1 MRSSKIFEET
11 GYLETSPQ
19 NMISPNGFMRR
30 FAWVRIIGR
39 AIRIISICLRV
50 KHRLIQAPFIL
61 LMPRDFIMVYSRKT
75 QEGLE
80 KPISISCFQEPKL
93 LATSDLT

>member
-1 MRSSKIFEET
+1 MRSNKIFEET
-11 GYLETSPQ
+11 GYLETSQQ
-19 NMISPNGFMRR
+19 NMTSPNGFMPR

-39 AIRIISICLRV
+39 AIRIISIYQQV

-61 LMPRDFIMVYSRKT
+61 LMPRDFIMVYSLKT

-80 KPISISCFQEPKL
+80 KPISISCFQEQKL
-93 LATSDLT
+93 LATSD